1 MVIRGK
7 IRGNGGQLAGYLMKQ
22 ADNDNVRVF
31 DVRGTSQPN
40 DLKASLLEMSL
51 TAELTMSSRGLY
63 HAQLNPAYGEDKEMQ
78 AADWFKAADM
88 LEKELKYE
96 GRKRVIVLHEKKG
109 RTHAHV
115 VWERYNHDKG
125 VMISDSFSRLAQDR
139 ARKDMEKELNHKKTP
154 YRNAKRPEM
163 KKVLTNVWQK
173 TKTGAEFIK
182 ASVQKGYVIAKG
194 ELRRPFMVV
203 DNTGRSFDL
212 TRQLQGIKS
221 KEVRDRLK
229 NEKLQ
234 SEKEVIASIRLKNE
248 EKEIQSN
255 PIPQEPKQEPGHWV
269 DRYEQKQ
276 AEAIK
281 QQHETERERMVRE
294 LKEQIEK
301 QRELSRQRDKGR

>member
-31 DVRGTSQPN
+31 DIRGTSQPN

-63 HAQLNPAYGEDKEMQ
+63 HAQLNPAYGEDKKMQ

-96 GRKRVIVLHEKKG
+96 GQKRVIVLHQKKG

-115 VWERYNHDKG
+115 VWERYNHEKG
-125 VMISDSFSRLAQDR
+125 IMISDSFSRLAQDR
-139 ARKDMEKELNHKKTP
+139 ARKDMENELNHKKTP
-154 YRNAKRPEM
+154 HRNAKRPEM
-163 KKVLTNVWQK
+163 KKVLTEVWQK
-173 TKTGAEFIK
+173 TKSGAEFMK

-194 ELRRPFMVV
+194 EMRRPFMVI

-212 TRQLQGIKS
+212 TRQLKGVKS

-234 SEKEVIASIRLKNE
+234 SEKEAIAAVRRKND
-248 EKEIQSN
+248 EKVALAASLE
-255 PIPQEPKQEPGHWV
+255 KQAKQKPGHWV
-269 DRYEQKQ
+269 NRYEQAKTD
-276 AEAIK
+276 AIK
-281 QQHETERERMVRE
+281 EHYETEKERMIRE
-294 LKEQIEK
+294 LKEQIEE
-301 QRELSRQRDKGR
+301 QREISRQHNRGR